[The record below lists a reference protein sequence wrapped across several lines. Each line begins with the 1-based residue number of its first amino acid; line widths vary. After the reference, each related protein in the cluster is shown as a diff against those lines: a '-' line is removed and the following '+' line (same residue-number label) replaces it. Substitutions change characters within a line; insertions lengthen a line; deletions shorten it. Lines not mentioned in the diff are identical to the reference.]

1 MQQRVAG
8 NAAPILIALLTGIVL
23 ATVDV
28 VVLLTA
34 VKGTVT
40 AASLAAVFAL
50 YPSSVVGLVVAPLT
64 GTIILALLLGRMQ
77 TAAPPALVETKIQPP
92 KPTPPAPP
100 SPAPAL
106 RLLALL
112 QQEGRFIDF
121 IQEDI
126 DSYSDGQVGA
136 AVRSIHAGCRK
147 ALRERIELQ
156 RIIGDDDGSEVVVQ
170 PGFDPAAIRLTGNV
184 AGAPPFR
191 GSLQHGGWRATKV
204 SLPQTPG
211 GGESDVIAPAEV
223 EIG

>member
-8 NAAPILIALLTGIVL
+8 SAAPVLIALLTGIVL
-23 ATVDV
+23 AAVDV
-28 VVLLTA
+28 IVFLTA

-40 AASLAAVFAL
+40 AASLAAVYAL
-50 YPSSVVGLVVAPLT
+50 YPFSVVCLIVAPPV
-64 GTIILALLLGRMQ
+64 GAIILALLLGRLQ
-77 TAAPPALVETKIQPP
+77 TAAPPAPVEAKVQPP

-121 IQEDI
+121 LQEDI
-126 DSYSDGQVGA
+126 DGYSDAQVGA

-156 RIIGDDDGSEVVVQ
+156 RIIADEDGSEVVVQ

-191 GSLQHGGWRATKV
+191 GSLQHGGWRAAKI
-204 SLPQTPG
+204 SLPQAPG

-223 EIG
+223 EIA